1 MWNTLFQSWLLC
13 LYGSVPERSN
23 GEDCKSFGFAFVGS
37 NPTRPTI
44 TYYKSY
50 RQEVIFEE
58 NTRPD
63 GGMVDTTVLE
73 AVAAR
78 CESSSLSS
86 GTKLNEQ
93 HRVYSGRFYV
103 VHWTILYSGSPVLSG
118 SDNFFLMKKDI
129 HPNTYKIKVSCS
141 CGNSFETLST
151 IKGGELKVETCQNCH
166 PFYTGEKRLLKT
178 SSVDKFYARQ
188 KKAEKLQK

>member
-1 MWNTLFQSWLLC
+1 
-13 LYGSVPERSN
+13 
-23 GEDCKSFGFAFVGS
+23 
-37 NPTRPTI
+37 
-44 TYYKSY
+44 
-50 RQEVIFEE
+50 
-58 NTRPD
+58 
-63 GGMVDTTVLE
+63 
-73 AVAAR
+73 
-78 CESSSLSS
+78 
-86 GTKLNEQ
+86 
-93 HRVYSGRFYV
+93 
-103 VHWTILYSGSPVLSG
+103 
-118 SDNFFLMKKDI
+118 MKKDI